1 MESNKT
7 ILNSIFFIILSL
19 ILIITPEQVDAAY
32 TIDNGDGTIT
42 AYAEGIS
49 DLSPEDIEKVVQ
61 LNIKNTAPTE
71 TEQEVIKKCKN
82 VHSINIST
90 AIIDDLSFI
99 NNINYNNEVTIYALS
114 SKINLKNINNSKL
127 ISINLANSKISNFK
141 QLEKITSLKQIGLSE
156 TSGYEEIDYTKLP
169 NLTQLALATY
179 IEDFDKLTSSIP
191 NVTSLS
197 LSGSN
202 IQNKDTIYLE
212 RLTNLE
218 SLSLNQ
224 TYLTD
229 IDFVKELPN
238 LTYLDLPWSVTDL
251 TPIYD
256 LPNLTYLKWE
266 AYTELFVTK
275 ELVNY
280 LDEKNIWHYTY
291 NSNIKE
297 ELNKILNE
305 LNIKEDTPTKEIL
318 DKITKYLV
326 ENTTPSTSGVAT
338 ETSNLDAIILEKKG
352 VCYEHSIAV
361 YTLAKL
367 AGVDDVYAVSGILL
381 ANLNTYFGTYEENP
395 YSYIPHAWNIVN
407 DNGIWYGVDAAQIN
421 NGSGIVDET
430 LYNSNFW
437 KDPLKDNDYDVNYAF
452 ANYLDFNYFYAGRH
466 IETDGTLKQTQTF
479 QFKDITGLDIKN
491 HTIYQYDTTDT
502 NATKLCNKVLDNYT
516 CHFTDTDSNNKIST
530 GDKVII
536 KKNNIIVETFTLSTE
551 KWTAPVQKHL
561 GKLTLKYT
569 NYPNE
574 INGKIST
581 LYYNENNSLKV
592 IIKGEN
598 YDENQ
603 TYKTTFTIISTDED
617 KTILTKELSLTGK
630 QINEGTYIVV
640 EGGILIAK
648 EPKEESG
655 EQMGFGAPQYLFTVV
670 VDGEERMTSGDYIK
684 ETAPVVEN
692 PNTST
697 TTTLLTIIVFSISII
712 IYLKNRRKMLWLNQ

>member
-1 MESNKT
+1 MKSNKT
-7 ILNSIFFIILSL
+7 IINSIFLIILSL
-19 ILIITPEQVDAAY
+19 ILIITPDQVDAAY

-82 VHSINIST
+82 VRSISIST

-99 NNINYNNEVTIYALS
+99 NNIDYYNEVTIYALS
-114 SKINLKNINNSKL
+114 SKINLKNLNNSKL
-127 ISINLANSKISNFK
+127 VSINLANSKISNFK

-169 NLTQLALATY
+169 NLTELTLATY
-179 IEDFDKLTSSIP
+179 IEDFDRLTSSIP

-197 LSGSN
+197 LAGSN

-212 RLTNLE
+212 RLTNLKT
-218 SLSLNQ
+218 LNLNQ

-229 IDFVKELPN
+229 IDFVKKLPN
-238 LTYLDLPWSVTDL
+238 LEHLVLPWSITDL
-251 TPIYD
+251 SPIYD
-256 LPNLTYLKWE
+256 LPKLNTLRWD
-266 AYTELFVTK
+266 AYTELFVTQ
-275 ELVNY
+275 ELVKY
-280 LDEKNIWHYTY
+280 LDQKNIWHYTY

-318 DKITKYLV
+318 EKITKYIV

-338 ETSNLDAIILEKKG
+338 ETSGLDAIILEKKG
-352 VCYEHSIAV
+352 VCHQHSIAV

-367 AGVDDVYAVSGILL
+367 AGVKDVYAVSGILL
-381 ANLNTYFGTYEENP
+381 TNLNTYFGTYEENP
-395 YSYIPHAWNIVN
+395 YSYISHAWNIVN

-421 NGSGIVDET
+421 NGSGTVDET

-437 KDPLKDNDYDVNYAF
+437 KDPFKDNDYDVNYAF
-452 ANYLDFNYFYAGRH
+452 SNYLDFNYFFAGRH

-479 QFKDITGLDIKN
+479 QFKDIKGLDIKN
-491 HTIYQYDTTDT
+491 HIIYQYDTTDT
-502 NATKLCNKVLDNYT
+502 NAAKLCNEVLDGYT
-516 CHFTDTDSNNKIST
+516 CHYTDTDSNNKIST

-536 KKNNIIVETFTLSTE
+536 KKNNVAVETFTLSTE

-574 INGKIST
+574 INGIISS
-581 LYYNENNSLKV
+581 LYYNEKNSLKV

-598 YDENQ
+598 YEENQ
-603 TYKTTFTIISTDED
+603 RYKTVLTIISTDED
-617 KTILTKELSLTGK
+617 KTILTKELNLTGK
-630 QINEGTYIVV
+630 QINEGTYITV
-640 EGGILIAK
+640 EGGLLTTK

-655 EQMGFGAPQYLFTVV
+655 DQMGFGVPQYIFTVV
-670 VDGEERMTSGDYIK
+670 VDGEERMTSGEYIK

-697 TTTLLTIIVFSISII
+697 MTILLTIIVFSISTI